1 MLFLF
6 INKKDLD
13 IQDFKNTIIKGEI
26 PTGLHLSAEALWHDA
41 KGDWAMAH
49 SLIDHLDDRQ
59 SAHVHAYLHRK
70 EGDIWNADYWYR
82 RAGKQRPDITLEAE
96 WEQLI
101 SLYL

>member
-26 PTGLHLSAEALWHDA
+26 PTGLHLSVEALWHDG

-49 SLIDHLDDRQ
+49 SLIDHLDDAQ

-82 RAGKQRPDITLEAE
+82 RAGRKRPDNTLEAE
-96 WEQLI
+96 WEDLL